1 MGQLLEGAILCTI
14 DVIGLY
20 FNIPHEEELTS
31 LRTFLDVRMEKKVTI
46 ETLVEF
52 AEIILKNIFQFN
64 EKKLKQLRDTVFG
77 TKCTPPY
84 VILFMVE
91 TLNAF

>member
-1 MGQLLEGAILCTI
+1 M
-14 DVIGLY
+14 
-20 FNIPHEEELTS
+20 
-31 LRTFLDVRMEKKVTI
+31 TI

-77 TKCTPPY
+77 TKFTPPY

-91 TLNAF
+91 TLSAF